1 MTKLRKGGYV
11 NDCNCSRKNVKPLAG
26 VRVLDLTHAYSGPF
40 CTMHLAD
47 QGATVIKLEVP
58 EKVISPEI
66 GDLLKMELVA
76 ILLI

>member
-1 MTKLRKGGYV
+1 
-11 NDCNCSRKNVKPLAG
+11 
-26 VRVLDLTHAYSGPF
+26 
-40 CTMHLAD
+40 MHLAD